1 MDIICAKCG
10 KHFSS
15 IETAREHSGHCTET
29 SKGEPI
35 RWIPAPKSEITPEEW
50 ESLMKLIN
58 PQGISPPEVQSGV
71 EPTAIDTTNAKEPVK
86 ANISSPLTNSKK
98 SKTISHKKEAV
109 EKKREKSSSHKIQN
123 WLIALLFIFALSI
136 IGFGISIFIG
146 STIPFWIF
154 IGFSIIFAVEYWFY
168 YQTRKRAYIGR
179 IYKSCLNISLISLSG
194 LIIWSGI
201 QLFSKQFIQNPL
213 TGSIVFI
220 AELIFFV
227 WLLRV
232 VHRNRRRWP
241 SMKLTIFSL
250 MCLFVIFAFA
260 GVRPFSDY
268 KATLITRYTTWTEE
282 MERSRLEQE
291 AATKVEEQEKIQEAI
306 AMTPISIKEA
316 PTESQ
321 AASGLTTTQSLK
333 IEEAEQ
339 EAFRLINTI
348 REEAGIP
355 ATKWDDELYKLSKQ
369 HTQDMANKGELFHT
383 PVGSSHGENAW
394 GGTGYY
400 HYRYDE
406 LAKVIVGSWMSSPL
420 HEAWLLHA
428 PIKESVVSI
437 VVTPDGQYASWS
449 FWMNTLDR
457 GPELIER
464 IAQEWRSSGSNL
476 PWIEWLISKGYL
488 KP

>member
-1 MDIICAKCG
+1 
-10 KHFSS
+10 
-15 IETAREHSGHCTET
+15 
-29 SKGEPI
+29 
-35 RWIPAPKSEITPEEW
+35 
-50 ESLMKLIN
+50 
-58 PQGISPPEVQSGV
+58 V
-71 EPTAIDTTNAKEPVK
+71 EPTAIDTKNAKEPVK
-86 ANISSPLTNSKK
+86 ANVPSPLTNSKK

-123 WLIALLFIFALSI
+123 WLIALLFIFSLSI
-136 IGFGISIFIG
+136 VGFGISIFIG
-146 STIPFWIF
+146 NTIPFWIF

-260 GVRPFSDY
+260 GVKPFSDY
-268 KATLITRYTTWTEE
+268 KTTLITRYTTWTEE

-306 AMTPISIKEA
+306 AMTPIPVKEA
-316 PTESQ
+316 PTKSQ
-321 AASGLTTTQSLK
+321 AASGLTTTQALK

-355 ATKWDDELYKLSKQ
+355 ATKWDDELYELSKQ
-369 HTQDMANKGELFHT
+369 HTQDMANREELFHT

-457 GPELIER
+457 GPELIEKIVR
-464 IAQEWRSSGSNL
+464 EWKSSGSNL